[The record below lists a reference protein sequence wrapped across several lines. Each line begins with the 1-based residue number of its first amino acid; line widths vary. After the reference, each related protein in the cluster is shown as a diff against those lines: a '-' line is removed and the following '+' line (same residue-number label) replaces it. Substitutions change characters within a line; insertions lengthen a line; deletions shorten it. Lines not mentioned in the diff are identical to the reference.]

1 VSLEKTRLGATGGG
15 GVLALNSPLEKSG
28 VTSGACNFVLTHLLQ
43 RDCFTLLRDFGKE

>member
-15 GVLALNSPLEKSG
+15 FLALNSPLEKSG